1 MRVLVVAVSGA
12 PDRQPTSAG
21 LRALWASAVTGQT
34 AAAPPLA
41 RLDSSGLSRGRPL
54 TAQIPNLPRWR
65 ALLTAHKPK
74 PRSAMTKIVSAHLG
88 RFFIL
93 SASFGGLEWTKKPKT
108 FTRSCKRDSPDRG
121 RFHHRTRN
129 GLDRSGINGLLDG
142 LNLRILVGFKAR
154 AGMGGGNHPQLS

>member
-12 PDRQPTSAG
+12 PDRQPSSAG
-21 LRALWASAVTGQT
+21 LACTLGERCNRPNSCGPASPATRLLRLEPRPPFNRSDTELTSLAGSTNRAQAQ
-34 AAAPPLA
+34 APVRDDQNRQP
-41 RLDSSGLSRGRPL
+41 
-54 TAQIPNLPRWR
+54 
-65 ALLTAHKPK
+65 
-74 PRSAMTKIVSAHLG
+74 HLG

-129 GLDRSGINGLLDG
+129 GLDRSGINGLLDA

>member
-1 MRVLVVAVSGA
+1 
-12 PDRQPTSAG
+12 
-21 LRALWASAVTGQT
+21 
-34 AAAPPLA
+34 
-41 RLDSSGLSRGRPL
+41 
-54 TAQIPNLPRWR
+54 
-65 ALLTAHKPK
+65 
-74 PRSAMTKIVSAHLG
+74 MTKIVSAHLG

-129 GLDRSGINGLLDG
+129 GLDRSGINGLLDA

-154 AGMGGGNHPQLS
+154 AGMGWWQPSAIELKSAQV

>member
-1 MRVLVVAVSGA
+1 
-12 PDRQPTSAG
+12 
-21 LRALWASAVTGQT
+21 
-34 AAAPPLA
+34 
-41 RLDSSGLSRGRPL
+41 
-54 TAQIPNLPRWR
+54 
-65 ALLTAHKPK
+65 
-74 PRSAMTKIVSAHLG
+74 MTKIVSAHLG

-121 RFHHRTRN
+121 RFHHRT
-129 GLDRSGINGLLDG
+129 DPASTVCS